1 MSAKKTVWRFE
12 KADFSSH
19 NVDTTGLYSQVNI
32 ESNEQLKKEEFQH
45 VQVKCTGTCRRGIK
59 LYFNVRPINEHG
71 QSRNGKYKNQS
82 EEDML
87 DFIDLEALEFL
98 KKLQWTE

>member
-1 MSAKKTVWRFE
+1 MSAKKTVWRFSRQ
-12 KADFSSH
+12 DYNVH
-19 NVDTTGLYSQVNI
+19 NVDTTNLYSQVI
-32 ESNEQLKKEEFQH
+32 LESKEELKKEGFPS
-45 VQVKCTGTCRRGIK
+45 VQIKCTGTCRRGIK
-59 LYFNVRPINEHG
+59 LFFNVRPINEHG

-87 DFIDLEALEFL
+87 EFISPEGLEFL

>member
-1 MSAKKTVWRFE
+1 MAAKKTVWRFS
-12 KADFSSH
+12 KQDYNVH
-19 NVDTTGLYSQVNI
+19 NVDTTGLYSQVI
-32 ESNEQLKKEEFQH
+32 LESKEELKKEGFPS
-45 VQVKCTGTCRRGIK
+45 VQVKCTGTCMRGIK
-59 LYFNVRPINEHG
+59 LYFNVRPINKHG

-87 DFIDLEALEFL
+87 EFIDLEALEFL

>member
-1 MSAKKTVWRFE
+1 MGAKKTVWRFE

-19 NVDTTGLYSQVNI
+19 NIDTTGLYSQVNI
-32 ESNEQLKKEEFQH
+32 EAKQELKDEGFPQ
-45 VQVKCTGTCRRGIK
+45 VQVKCTGTCRRGKK
-59 LYFNVRPINEHG
+59 LFFNVRLINEHG

-87 DFIDLEALEFL
+87 EFISPEGLEFL